1 MNSKA
6 IIEYQDAEKF
16 YDSTDGTKVHAL
28 KKLNLS
34 IYEGES
40 FALLGPNGAGK
51 TTAINLLAGVIPL
64 SEGDI
69 NVCGVSV
76 KKHSVQTKKF
86 LGVVQQELIV
96 DSFFNLP
103 TILNIQSK
111 LSGVMPDKEWI
122 DFLLDKLM
130 LTTHAKKTTREL
142 SGGMKRRMMI
152 ARALVHKPKILV
164 LDEPTAGVDIHLRH
178 SMWEFI
184 RALHKFG
191 ITIIL
196 TTHYLEEA
204 ENFCRRIAIMNH
216 GELATLKTN
225 KDLLEIGGKPRF
237 VVEFKPHSVF
247 SSLNDLSQEFLA
259 TCQNKGILCE
269 MNTEDHHTKLILKQ
283 AFDNQEL
290 GALQNSLQ
298 ELQSVLSELP
308 GGSILNMYT
317 EQTKLEDVFIELTK

>member
-1 MNSKA
+1 MSEA
-6 IIEYQDAEKF
+6 IIQYQSVEKF
-16 YDSTDGTKVHAL
+16 YKASNGSKTHAL
-28 KKLNLS
+28 KKLDLN

-64 SEGDI
+64 SSGDI
-69 NVCGVSV
+69 TVHGISV
-76 KKHSVQTKKF
+76 KEHSAQTKKY

-96 DSFFNLP
+96 DSFFDLL
-103 TILNIQSK
+103 TMLRIQSK
-111 LSGVMPDKEWI
+111 LSGAIPDESWI

-130 LTTHAKKTTREL
+130 LKAHVKKTTREL

-184 RALHKFG
+184 RGLHKFG
-191 ITIIL
+191 MTIIL

-204 ENFCRRIAIMNH
+204 EKFCHRIAIMNH

-225 KDLLEIGGKPRF
+225 KDLLQIGGKPRF
-237 VVEFKPHSVF
+237 VVEYKPNTPISTHDDLPENVRHFCQKNNIVCELNSENRHTSILFK
-247 SSLNDLSQEFLA
+247 
-259 TCQNKGILCE
+259 
-269 MNTEDHHTKLILKQ
+269 HT
-283 AFDNQEL
+283 FDNQQIS
-290 GALQNSLQ
+290 ALQNAIS
-298 ELQSVLSELP
+298 EMKSILSHLH
-308 GGSILNMYT
+308 GNILNMYT
-317 EQTKLEDVFIELTK
+317 EHTKLEDVFIELTK

>member
-1 MNSKA
+1 MSHA
-6 IIEYQDAEKF
+6 IIQYQSAEKF
-16 YDSTDGTKVHAL
+16 YDVSDGSRVHAL
-28 KKLNLS
+28 KKLELN

-64 SEGDI
+64 SSGDI
-69 NVCGVSV
+69 KIHGVSV
-76 KKHSVQTKKF
+76 KDHSAQTKKY

-96 DSFFNLP
+96 DSFFTLP
-103 TILNIQSK
+103 TMLRIQSK
-111 LSGVMPDKEWI
+111 LSGVVPDEGWI
-122 DFLLDKLM
+122 DFLLDTLM
-130 LTTHAKKTTREL
+130 LKAHVKKTTREL

-191 ITIIL
+191 ITVIL

-204 ENFCRRIAIMNH
+204 EKFCHRIAIMNH

-225 KDLLEIGGKPRF
+225 RDLLQIGGKPKF
-237 VVEFKPHSVF
+237 VLEYKPNIWIQSYDELPENVRIFCQKNNIVCEFNLEERHS
-247 SSLNDLSQEFLA
+247 N
-259 TCQNKGILCE
+259 ILFKC
-269 MNTEDHHTKLILKQ
+269 I
-283 AFDNQEL
+283 FDNQQL
-290 GALQNSLQ
+290 SALQAI
-298 ELQSVLSELP
+298 LSELQYILEQFH
-308 GGSILNMYT
+308 GTILNMYT
-317 EQTKLEDVFIELTK
+317 EHTKLEDVFIELTK

>member
-1 MNSKA
+1 MSQA
-6 IIEYQDAEKF
+6 IIQYQSAEKF
-16 YDSTDGTKVHAL
+16 YDVSDGSRVHAL
-28 KKLNLS
+28 KKLDLN

-64 SEGDI
+64 SSGDI
-69 NVCGVSV
+69 TVHGISV
-76 KKHSVQTKKF
+76 KEHSAQTKQY

-103 TILNIQSK
+103 TMLNIQSK
-111 LSGVMPDKEWI
+111 LSGAVPDQGWI

-130 LTTHAKKTTREL
+130 LKPHAKKTTREL

-184 RALHKFG
+184 RGLHKFG
-191 ITIIL
+191 ITVIL

-204 ENFCRRIAIMNH
+204 EKFCHRIAIMNH

-225 KDLLEIGGKPRF
+225 RDLLQIGGKPRF
-237 VVEFKPHSVF
+237 VLEYKPNVSISSCDDLPENVRHFCQKNSIVCEFNSEERHTNILFKCTFDHQQMS
-247 SSLNDLSQEFLA
+247 DLQRVLV
-259 TCQNKGILCE
+259 
-269 MNTEDHHTKLILKQ
+269 
-283 AFDNQEL
+283 
-290 GALQNSLQ
+290 
-298 ELQSVLSELP
+298 ELQYLLEQLQ
-308 GGSILNMYT
+308 GTLLNMYT
-317 EQTKLEDVFIELTK
+317 EHTKLEDVFIELTK

>member
-1 MNSKA
+1 MNSKP
-6 IIEYQDAEKF
+6 IIEYKSAEKF
-16 YDSTDGTKVHAL
+16 YDSPDGTKVHAL
-28 KKLNLS
+28 KKLDLS

-64 SEGDI
+64 SDGDI
-69 NVCGVSV
+69 TVCGISA
-76 KKHSVQTKKF
+76 KEHSVQTKKY

-111 LSGVMPDKEWI
+111 LSGVVPDKNWI

-130 LTTHAKKTTREL
+130 LTAHAKKTTREL

-191 ITIIL
+191 VTIIL

-204 ENFCRRIAIMNH
+204 EEFCHRIAIMNH

-225 KDLLEIGGKPRF
+225 KDLLAIGGKPRF
-237 VVEFKPHSVF
+237 VLEFKPHFSV
-247 SSLNDLSQEFLA
+247 SSLSDLSEVFRA
-259 TCQNKGILCE
+259 SCKNKGIACE
-269 MNTEDHHTKLILKQ
+269 INTEEHHTKLIFKQ
-283 AFDNQEL
+283 TFDNQGL

-298 ELQSVLSELP
+298 ELQSLLSELN
-308 GGSILNMYT
+308 GGIILNMYT
-317 EQTKLEDVFIELTK
+317 EHTKLEDVFIELTK